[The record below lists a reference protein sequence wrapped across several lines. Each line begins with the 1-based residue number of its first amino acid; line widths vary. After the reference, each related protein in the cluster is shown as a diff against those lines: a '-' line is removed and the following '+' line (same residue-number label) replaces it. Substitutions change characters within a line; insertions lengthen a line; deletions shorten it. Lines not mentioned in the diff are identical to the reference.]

1 MTILAPLLAGIAAAI
16 AIPALLI
23 LYFLKLKRRDVEV
36 STTLLWKKAI
46 EDLQANAPFQRLRN
60 NILLIL
66 QLIALC
72 AAIFAL
78 AQPEAKS
85 NSIGGGRH
93 VLVIDRS
100 GSMSATDGGAD
111 GKPGGITRLE
121 AAKKKALEFVDS
133 LKEPGLLDER
143 GDEAMV
149 VAYDVI
155 ADRLANF
162 TSNKA
167 ELRRAIESIQPTD
180 APTSFVAA
188 FQTARAFAKTTLSE
202 DKGLITTGA
211 AVIHLFSDGRL
222 PDLDQLGQSKELAIT
237 ADDKIIYYPVGSPD
251 TWNIGITGLRAERA
265 FEDPGKLSIFV
276 GVTNSAKEPKSVDVE
291 LRIDSKVEAIK
302 TVQLPG
308 ARITEST
315 TSDEASGIH
324 ASKKLVTSSSGVV
337 FDMTRPQGGV
347 FTIVLRVPEGDAL
360 ASDNNGYLVVPPA
373 KRLSVALV
381 TGGNLFLRDILDG
394 LNLQKLDVWTPAEAA
409 EKFKEGAS
417 PAGYDVF
424 VLDGW
429 LPSIKGPD
437 GKEAP
442 GLPTGRFMV
451 FNAIPTPPLGL
462 TDEGVGEATTVIN
475 HDRGHPALR
484 NISFDGLTVNPSR
497 KVSIPPKAGVRSLA
511 EGISGP
517 LIAEA
522 TDVGTRALIVTFD
535 TLSSNW
541 PFDAGFVLYTAQGL
555 TYLGT
560 SAGDTGALVLKPGQ
574 TIEQTLPAGAA
585 NARVGLPDS
594 TRKDLLI
601 SPEGRIVFGP
611 LPKVGVY
618 TVSWDGQPGST
629 DVLADGRA
637 RRVVTAN
644 LLDPYESEVAAVKAE
659 DLKQLMP
666 ANISAGQLQAGTRRL
681 WPWFLMLALAFVLV
695 EWFVYNR
702 KVVV

>member
-1 MTILAPLLAGIAAAI
+1 MTLLAPLIAGIAAAI
-16 AIPALLI
+16 AIPSLVI

-46 EDLQANAPFQRLRN
+46 EDLQANAPFQKLRN

-85 NSIGGGRH
+85 NSLGGGRH
-93 VLVIDRS
+93 VIVIDRS

-111 GKPGGITRLE
+111 GKTGGITRLE
-121 AAKKKALEFVDS
+121 AAKKRALEFVDS

-167 ELRRAIESIQPTD
+167 ELRRAIESITPTD
-180 APTSFVAA
+180 APTSFIAA
-188 FQTARAFAKTTLSE
+188 FQTARAFARTTVAE
-202 DKGLITTGA
+202 DKGLITTGGA
-211 AVIHLFSDGRL
+211 TIHLFSDGRL
-222 PDLDQLGQSKELAIT
+222 PDLEQLGQSKDLAIT

-251 TWNIGITGLRAERA
+251 SWNVGITGLRAERA
-265 FEDPGKLSIFV
+265 FEEPGKLSIFV
-276 GVTNSAKEPKSVDVE
+276 GVMNAAKEAKTVDVE

-302 TVQLPG
+302 QVTIPA
-308 ARITEST
+308 ARMTEST
-315 TSDEASGIH
+315 TGDIAGGIRASN
-324 ASKKLVTSSSGVV
+324 KLVTSSSGVV
-337 FDMTRPQGGV
+337 FDMMRPQGGV
-347 FTIVLRVPEGDAL
+347 FTIVLRTPEGDAL
-360 ASDNNGYLVVPPA
+360 AADNNGYLVVPPA
-373 KRLSVALV
+373 KRLTVALV
-381 TGGNLFLRDILDG
+381 TSGNLFLREVLEG
-394 LNLQKLDVWTPAEAA
+394 LSLQKLDVWSTAEAA
-409 EKFKEGAS
+409 ARFKEGAT

-429 LPSIKGPD
+429 LPMVKGAD
-437 GKEAP
+437 GKDAP

-451 FNAIPTPPLGL
+451 FNAMPTPPLGL
-462 TDEGVGEATTVIN
+462 VDEGAGEATTVIN
-475 HDRGHPALR
+475 HDRNHPALR
-484 NISFDGLTVNPSR
+484 NIAFDGLNVSPSR
-497 KVSIPPKAGVRSLA
+497 KCSIPARSGVRSIA

-541 PFDAGFVLYTAQGL
+541 PFDAGFVVYTAQGL
-555 TYLGT
+555 MYLG
-560 SAGDTGALVLKPGQ
+560 SNSGDTGALVLRPGQ
-574 TIEQTLPAGAA
+574 TVEQTLPPGAS
-585 NARVGLPDS
+585 NARVGLPDA
-594 TRKDLLI
+594 TRKELLV
-601 SPEGRIVFGP
+601 STEGRIVYGP
-611 LPKVGVY
+611 LQRVGVY

-629 DVLADGRA
+629 DVLVDGRA
-637 RRVVTAN
+637 RRTVTAN
-644 LLDPYESEVAAVKAE
+644 MLDAYESEVAAVKAD
-659 DLKQLMP
+659 DLKQLS
-666 ANISAGQLQAGTRRL
+666 ANISTGQLQAVTRLL
-681 WPWFLMLALAFVLV
+681 WPWFLLLALAFVLV

>member
-1 MTILAPLLAGIAAAI
+1 MTLLAPLIAGIAAAI
-16 AIPALLI
+16 AIPSLVI

-46 EDLQANAPFQRLRN
+46 EDLQANAPFQKLRN

-85 NSIGGGRH
+85 NALGGGRH
-93 VLVIDRS
+93 VIVIDRS
-100 GSMSATDGGAD
+100 GSMSATDGGED
-111 GKPGGITRLE
+111 GKTGGITRLE
-121 AAKKKALEFVDS
+121 AAKKRALEFVSS
-133 LKEPGLLDER
+133 LQEPGLLDER

-188 FQTARAFAKTTLSE
+188 FQTARAFATTVVTE
-202 DKGLITTGA
+202 DKGLTTTGGA
-211 AVIHLFSDGRL
+211 TIHLFSDGRL
-222 PDLDQLGQSKELAIT
+222 PDLEQLGQSKDLAIT
-237 ADDKIIYYPVGSPD
+237 ADDKIVYYPIGSPD

-265 FEDPGKLSIFV
+265 FEEPGKLSIFV
-276 GVTNSAKEPKSVDVE
+276 GVMNAAKEAKTVDVE

-302 TVQLPG
+302 QVTIPA
-308 ARITEST
+308 ARRTET
-315 TSDEASGIH
+315 TTGDNAAGIRAS
-324 ASKKLVTSSSGVV
+324 AKLVTSSSGVV
-337 FDMTRPQGGV
+337 FDMNRPQGGV
-347 FTIVLRVPEGDAL
+347 FTIVLRTPEGDAL
-360 ASDNNGYLVVPPA
+360 AADNSGYIVVPPA

-381 TGGNLFLRDILDG
+381 TGGNLFLREVLEG
-394 LNLQKLDVWTPAEAA
+394 LSLQKLDIWSTAEAA
-409 EKFKEGAS
+409 EKFKDGAT

-429 LPSIKGPD
+429 LPTIKNAE

-451 FNAIPTPPLGL
+451 FNAIPSPPLGL
-462 TDEGVGEATTVIN
+462 DDEGAGEATTVIN
-475 HDRGHPALR
+475 HDRNHPALR
-484 NISFDGLTVNPSR
+484 NIAFDALTVNPSR
-497 KVSIPPKAGVRSLA
+497 KCSIPAKAGVRSIA

-555 TYLGT
+555 TYLG
-560 SAGDTGALVLKPGQ
+560 SNSGETGAVVLRPGQ
-574 TIEQTLPAGAA
+574 TVEQTLPSGAT
-585 NARVGLPDS
+585 NARVGLPDT
-594 TRKDLLI
+594 TRKELLV
-601 SPEGRIVFGP
+601 SAEGRVVYGP
-611 LPKVGVY
+611 LQKVGVY
-618 TVSWDGQPGST
+618 TISWDGQPGST
-629 DVLADGRA
+629 DVLVDGRA
-637 RRVVTAN
+637 RRTVTAN
-644 LLDPYESEVAAVKAE
+644 MTDPYESEVAAVKAE
-659 DLKQLMP
+659 DLKQLST
-666 ANISAGQLQAGTRRL
+666 NISTGQLQAGTRRL
-681 WPWFLMLALAFVLV
+681 WPWFLLLALAFVLV